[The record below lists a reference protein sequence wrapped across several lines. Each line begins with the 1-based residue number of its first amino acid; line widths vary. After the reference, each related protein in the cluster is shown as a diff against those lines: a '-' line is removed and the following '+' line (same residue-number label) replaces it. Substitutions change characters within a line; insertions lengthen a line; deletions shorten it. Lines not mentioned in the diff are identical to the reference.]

1 MNENEKA
8 KTVELI
14 KRIQFDGGS
23 NEDLEALEQATGNP
37 NVRVIFDELEME
49 GFLPEK
55 VLDLLLGNKQFQ
67 SNKPIISS
75 IMEV

>member
-23 NEDLEALEQATGNP
+23 NEDLKALEQATGNP
-37 NVRVIFDELEME
+37 NVWVIFDELEME

-55 VLDLLLGNKQFQ
+55 VLDLLLGNKQF
-67 SNKPIISS
+67 
-75 IMEV
+75 

>member
-1 MNENEKA
+1 MNEDEKA
-8 KTVELI
+8 KTVDLI

-37 NVRVIFDELEME
+37 NVWVIFDELEME

-55 VLDLLLGNKQFQ
+55 VLDLLLGNKQF
-67 SNKPIISS
+67 
-75 IMEV
+75 